1 MNTVK
6 PAWRL
11 NFRRSNEF
19 SYGTLGPGTRDAPS
33 CEQTPGHKAELA
45 SNAPSPLVDPVR
57 GAYVTDSR
65 LDSPADGR

>member
-11 NFRRSNEF
+11 NFHRYNEF
-19 SYGTLGPGTRDAPS
+19 SYGTLTDGHNIAPI
-33 CEQTPGHKAELA
+33 CEQTLGHKAELA
-45 SNAPSPLVDPVR
+45 SNDSSRLVDPPR

-65 LDSPADGR
+65 RLSR